1 MMMKLIVAYIA
12 TGLAFA
18 LIDSVWLINMAPR
31 LYKPEIGE
39 MMAEPFRLKPAIVFY
54 LIYIAGMMWF
64 AVVPGLNDGRWQ
76 TALVQGAVLGLMCYM
91 TYDLTNYATL
101 KVWSMKVTVLDM
113 IWGTVLTGSASAV
126 GMLVTEKLFP
136 TAQ

>member
-1 MMMKLIVAYIA
+1 MKLVVAYIA

-54 LIYIAGMMWF
+54 LLYIGGMMWF
-64 AVVPGLNDGRWQ
+64 AVVPGQ
-76 TALVQGAVLGLMCYM
+76 ESLVAF
-91 TYDLTNYATL
+91 YA
-101 KVWSMKVTVLDM
+101 
-113 IWGTVLTGSASAV
+113 ASIAHHLLPDADAAMQEYP
-126 GMLVTEKLFP
+126 GEAATPE
-136 TAQ
+136 T

>member
-1 MMMKLIVAYIA
+1 MLKLITAYIA

-54 LIYIAGMMWF
+54 LLYIGGMMWF

-91 TYDLTNYATL
+91 TYDLTNFATL
-101 KVWSMKVTVLDM
+101 KVWSMKVTIYDM
-113 IWGTVLTGSASAV
+113 IWGTVLTGSASVV
-126 GMLVTEKLFP
+126 GMLVTAKLFP
-136 TAQ
+136 NPQ